1 MQQLRRALLVA
12 VLILFAA
19 FVSRSLAQASVE
31 TLPVWLGSGV
41 TFAALLIGARWT
53 WPATLAGA
61 GVALAI
67 WGVVAHHL
75 GPAPALVFG
84 AIEIAS
90 MVVGVAIATL
100 GRHDPES
107 AMGAAL
113 LIVGALA
120 AAALGGTL
128 AVEFWRWQRP
138 TANPSDEWI
147 AWTFSTAV
155 GLLLVAPLAVAFRGF
170 RIKRSGGMPVSQ
182 FLGGA
187 LAFAAFIVAVLVVFA
202 DDVEQQFGDLAAT
215 LAYVPMPFLLI
226 TAVLWGPRGGAAAT
240 LLGSLL
246 IIWKTAQGAGPF
258 AVSEDFGGEAVI
270 EVQGFV
276 AIWAMVFLVARA
288 LSEGRRLALEQARA
302 WRLRYERTL
311 RAVGVAT
318 VEYDAVT
325 GRATWG
331 EGAALVLGASIAE
344 IRTVGEWLDRIDP
357 AERGLAEAAWT
368 GVVSGNLPGSEQE
381 YAVRTPDGRMQ
392 RVREQLA
399 GVRGADGN
407 VEQVAGLLRPAT
419 AAAAAYSV
427 DFAPEVA
434 GGG

>member
-1 MQQLRRALLVA
+1 MQQLRQATLVA

-19 FVSRSLAQASVE
+19 FVSRSLAEASVE
-31 TLPVWLGSGV
+31 TLPVWLCSGV
-41 TFAALLIGARWT
+41 TFAALLVGARWT
-53 WPATLAGA
+53 WPATLVGA

-67 WGVVAHHL
+67 WGVVGHQL
-75 GPAPALVFG
+75 GPGPALVFG

-90 MVVGVAIATL
+90 MGVGAWIATL
-100 GRHDPES
+100 DRHDPES
-107 AMGAAL
+107 ATGAAL
-113 LIVGALA
+113 LIIGALA

-138 TANPSDEWI
+138 TAAPFDEWI

-170 RIKRSGGMPVSQ
+170 RIKRSGGMPMAQ

-187 LAFAAFIVAVLVVFA
+187 LAFGAFIIAVLVVFA
-202 DDVEQQFGDLAAT
+202 DDVEQQFGDLAST

-226 TAVLWGPRGGAAAT
+226 TAVLWGPRGGAVAT

-258 AVSEDFGGEAVI
+258 AVNEDFVGEAVI
-270 EVQGFV
+270 EVQGFI

-288 LSEGRRLALEQARA
+288 LSEGRRLALEQARS

-331 EGAALVLGASIAE
+331 EGAALVLGASITNVSTIA
-344 IRTVGEWLDRIDP
+344 EWLDRIDP
-357 AERGLAEAAWT
+357 AERGLAQATWS
-368 GVVSGNLPGSEQE
+368 GVASGELPGSEQE
-381 YAVRTPDGRMQ
+381 YAIRTPDGRVQ

-399 GVRGADGN
+399 GVHGADGK

-419 AAAAAYSV
+419 VAVAESA
-427 DFAPEVA
+427 DFAPEVTR
-434 GGG
+434 GG

>member
-419 AAAAAYSV
+419 AAAAADSV

>member
-1 MQQLRRALLVA
+1 MQQLRQAILVA

-41 TFAALLIGARWT
+41 TFAALVIGARWT

-61 GVALAI
+61 GVALAL
-67 WGVVAHHL
+67 WGVIAHHL
-75 GPAPALVFG
+75 GPVGALVFG

-90 MVVGVAIATL
+90 MVVGASIATL

-107 AMGAAL
+107 ATGAAL
-113 LIVGALA
+113 LIVGALV

-138 TANPSDEWI
+138 TANPFDEWI

-170 RIKRSGGMPVSQ
+170 RIKRSGGMPMTQ

-187 LAFAAFIVAVLVVFA
+187 LAFAMFIVAVLVVFA
-202 DDVEQQFGDLAAT
+202 DDVEAQFGDLAAT

-226 TAVLWGPRGGAAAT
+226 TAVLWGPRGGAVAT

-246 IIWKTAQGAGPF
+246 IIWKTAEGAGPF
-258 AVSEDFGGEAVI
+258 AVSEDFVGEAVI
-270 EVQGFV
+270 EVQGFI

-288 LSEGRRLALEQARA
+288 LSEGRRLALEQARG

-331 EGAALVLGASIAE
+331 EGAAVVLGASITD
-344 IRTVGEWLDRIDP
+344 IGTVSEWLDRIDP
-357 AERGLAEAAWT
+357 AERGLAEATWS
-368 GVVSGNLPGSEQE
+368 GVVSGALPSSEEE
-381 YAVRTPDGRMQ
+381 YAVRMPDGRVQ

-407 VEQVAGLLRPAT
+407 VEQVAGLLQPAT
-419 AAAAAYSV
+419 AAADNADS
-427 DFAPEVA
+427 APEVVR
-434 GGG
+434 GG